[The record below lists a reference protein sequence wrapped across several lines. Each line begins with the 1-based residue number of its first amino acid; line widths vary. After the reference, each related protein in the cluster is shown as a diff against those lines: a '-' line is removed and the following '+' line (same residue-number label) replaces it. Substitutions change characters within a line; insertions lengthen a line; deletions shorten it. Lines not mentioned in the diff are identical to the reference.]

1 MHTRNSQ
8 TFKLLSLSFS
18 LVYLVVTKA
27 SLSCLGLV
35 GQKEKEDKKEERKSR
50 GEEKEEEEKK
60 KEKKKRGVHGRRKRK
75 ELVTAI

>member
-18 LVYLVVTKA
+18 LVYLVVTKV

-60 KEKKKRGVHGRRKRK
+60 KEKKKRGVHGRRDEKRGEK
-75 ELVTAI
+75 